1 MLFEV
6 DLGLRDVWSEMAN
19 HAEGF
24 ILDAKF
30 MVEDQMT
37 DDLRSVEV
45 DFVRGEFQP
54 ELLTLERIG
63 NVRHEELY
71 DQIVVEADVMIPR

>member
-1 MLFEV
+1 
-6 DLGLRDVWSEMAN
+6 MAN

>member
-1 MLFEV
+1 
-6 DLGLRDVWSEMAN
+6 
-19 HAEGF
+19 
-24 ILDAKF
+24 